1 MKLTEKQ
8 YKLFLK
14 NRLDVQ
20 IKQNKYHNKKIE
32 YDGHK
37 FDSKKE
43 MLHYVALKELEKA
56 GIISDLQLQVP
67 FLLIDTIKHNDKT
80 YPKTKYIADFTY
92 KKDGKLYVEDVKSEI
107 TRKDKTYRLKI
118 KILLDRYKDIE
129 FREIM

>member
-1 MKLTEKQ
+1 MFRFILYQIYGIPHVFQ
-8 YKLFLK
+8 YYP
-14 NRLDVQ
+14 R
-20 IKQNKYHNKKIE
+20 
-32 YDGHK
+32 
-37 FDSKKE
+37 
-43 MLHYVALKELEKA
+43 
-56 GIISDLQLQVP
+56 II
-67 FLLIDTIKHNDKT
+67 KT